1 MEYGDQKMND
11 FTSVY
16 PEAKVLDPS
25 KRVNY
30 IHGLVLGVDEF
41 KQEECYLLEKDRLH
55 NRSLHGYG
63 TVCGL
68 AITQEEID
76 ASFEIKVEPGM
87 AISPIGQVIQV
98 PRTQCAKLD
107 EWLASHSE
115 EISAYLGSPT
125 AGSVSLYLMLC
136 YSECETDLVPIPTG
150 PCQSLEETS
159 AASRIA
165 DSFSLSFELEA
176 PADEHFDPAM
186 QDLTNLLL
194 NIPVDPAGTMTIDEV
209 RDLVRTLIPLG
220 SPADS
225 PAISSPVISGAIAPE
240 NLEEFFHAAFLVW
253 VTEVKPCLLTDTTQC
268 IPTDLYK
275 NCVFLAQVNFDVE
288 TIDGIVRLD
297 TNVDV
302 EIDQSS
308 RQFLINTQGLQNYMG
323 PLSYWVKSLENIAL
337 PEEIIPPGE
346 ELLENVVMLS
356 GSQTITGSK
365 TFNAPIRLTGNG
377 RVLKNIILPAH
388 LAHHGRGAA
397 SGLFSDSLPAMHF
410 MTTGS
415 NAFTGEA
422 LFNIPIPEDIVYPR
436 GFQFRLI
443 WGFQGN
449 PEPSG
454 INFTWQVGAQF
465 FQINDP
471 VSATPFQF
479 VPLPVSEV
487 TARRNDVLVT
497 DFTDFDETI
506 HFNSDS
512 SYGAIHI
519 SIDDPGVPIPQVHL
533 LQLELQYVAN
543 RLGGRI

>member
-1 MEYGDQKMND
+1 MND

-16 PEAKVLDPS
+16 PESKLLDPS

-68 AITQEEID
+68 AITQEDKD
-76 ASFEIKVEPGM
+76 AGIEIKVSPGM
-87 AISPIGQVIQV
+87 AISPAGQVIQV
-98 PRTQCAKLD
+98 PRTQCATLD
-107 EWLASHSE
+107 EWLASHGT
-115 EISAYLGSPT
+115 EISDYLDSAS
-125 AGSVSLYLMLC
+125 AGSVTLYLMLC
-136 YSECETDLVPIPTG
+136 YRECETDLVPIPTG

-165 DSFSLSFELEA
+165 DNFSLSFELEEP
-176 PADEHFDPAM
+176 PAEHFDALM
-186 QDLTNLLL
+186 QDLTDLLL

-209 RDLVRTLIPLG
+209 RDLVRTLIPQS
-220 SPADS
+220 SPVES

-253 VTEVKPCLLTDTTQC
+253 VTEVKPCLLTDTSQC
-268 IPTDLYK
+268 VPTDPYR
-275 NCVFLAQVNFDVE
+275 NCVFLAKINFDVE
-288 TIDGIVRLD
+288 IIDDVVRLD
-297 TNVDV
+297 ETVDV
-302 EIDQSS
+302 DIDQSL
-308 RQFLINTQGLQNYMG
+308 RQFLLATQGMQNYLG
-323 PLSYWVKSLENIAL
+323 PLSYWVKSLANIAL
-337 PEEIIPPGE
+337 PDEIIPPGE
-346 ELLENVVMLS
+346 ELLENVVMLT
-356 GSQTITGSK
+356 GAQTITGSK

-377 RVLKNIILPAH
+377 RVLKNIILPGYQ
-388 LAHHGRGAA
+388 AHHGRGAA
-397 SGLFSDSLPAMHF
+397 SGLFSDSLPALHF
-410 MTTGS
+410 MTTGA
-415 NAFTGEA
+415 NAFSGEA
-422 LFNIPIPEDIVYPR
+422 LFHIPIPEDIVYTR

-471 VSATPFQF
+471 VSPTPFQF

-487 TARRNDVLVT
+487 TERRNDVLVT
-497 DFTDFDETI
+497 DFTNFDETI

-512 SYGAIHI
+512 RYGAIHI
-519 SIDDPGVPIPQVHL
+519 SMDDPGVPTPQVYL
-533 LQLELQYVAN
+533 LQVELQYMAN
-543 RLGGRI
+543 RLGGRV